1 MFSRMSITR
10 QFILISSLGVL
21 LAIGGMAIALDR
33 GYNQAVSDR
42 QAELRRLD
50 QVGAAIADS
59 FVREAQSG
67 TITTAEA
74 QKRALNALAAVR
86 YDGKNYYFVLNYQ
99 SIMLVHPNKKLVGL
113 DCTNYKDP
121 YGTLVFKPMIE
132 AAINGTPAFHRYYFP
147 KTPGGTPQPKIS
159 MVLPL
164 PAWQWV
170 IGTGLYVDDLNDEL
184 AASAIHLACIFVP
197 LLLAFLTLSY
207 IICNALGKLVTSLS
221 GSMRALGDGNL
232 DIKIPGQNRTDEIGQ
247 MVRALGIFRNAAIEA
262 RLLESEAANLRAAAE
277 TERRSLEEERAAQ
290 SKSLG
295 FVVESLTRGLAEL
308 AAGDLMFRVTTPFA
322 NTYEVLR
329 KNFNS
334 SMNTLQQTMHSIRA
348 KSHAVRSSASEI
360 LQASEDLSQRTVQQA
375 ASLEE
380 TAAALD
386 EITATIRKTAEGA
399 NEARQLVAAAKT
411 DAARSGEVVKET
423 VAAMVGIEGSSRQIS
438 NIIGVIDEIAFQT
451 NLLALNA
458 GVEAARAGDAG
469 RGFAVV
475 ATEVRTLAQ
484 RSATAAKEIK
494 ALISA
499 SSAQVATGVT
509 LVGETGKALNRTLA
523 QVEKINNLIV
533 DIAASAREQATG
545 LQQVNITMSQMDQ
558 VTQQNAAMV
567 EQATA
572 SSNSLAME
580 AEELSQLVSE
590 FKTNPSAIRQD
601 TRPVS
606 PHQAAANRSMPT
618 LAEAV

>member
-1 MFSRMSITR
+1 
-10 QFILISSLGVL
+10 
-21 LAIGGMAIALDR
+21 
-33 GYNQAVSDR
+33 
-42 QAELRRLD
+42 
-50 QVGAAIADS
+50 
-59 FVREAQSG
+59 
-67 TITTAEA
+67 
-74 QKRALNALAAVR
+74 
-86 YDGKNYYFVLNYQ
+86 
-99 SIMLVHPNKKLVGL
+99 
-113 DCTNYKDP
+113 
-121 YGTLVFKPMIE
+121 
-132 AAINGTPAFHRYYFP
+132 
-147 KTPGGTPQPKIS
+147 
-159 MVLPL
+159 
-164 PAWQWV
+164 
-170 IGTGLYVDDLNDEL
+170 
-184 AASAIHLACIFVP
+184 
-197 LLLAFLTLSY
+197 
-207 IICNALGKLVTSLS
+207 
-221 GSMRALGDGNL
+221 
-232 DIKIPGQNRTDEIGQ
+232 
-247 MVRALGIFRNAAIEA
+247 
-262 RLLESEAANLRAAAE
+262 
-277 TERRSLEEERAAQ
+277 
-290 SKSLG
+290 
-295 FVVESLTRGLAEL
+295 
-308 AAGDLMFRVTTPFA
+308 
-322 NTYEVLR
+322 
-329 KNFNS
+329 
-334 SMNTLQQTMHSIRA
+334 
-348 KSHAVRSSASEI
+348 

-423 VAAMVGIEGSSRQIS
+423 VAAMIGIEGSSRQIS

-580 AEELSQLVSE
+580 AEAL
-590 FKTNPSAIRQD
+590 A
-601 TRPVS
+601 TRFRV
-606 PHQAAANRSMPT
+606 
-618 LAEAV
+618 